1 MKPGTLVEFLSEL
14 DAFRQP
20 ERFGDFLKACEC
32 DSRGRTGLENCELPE
47 TEFILTALQ
56 AASSIDAG
64 AVAKQHTAPEMIKKA
79 VFEARLE
86 AVKLVL

>member
-1 MKPGTLVEFLSEL
+1 
-14 DAFRQP
+14 
-20 ERFGDFLKACEC
+20 
-32 DSRGRTGLENCELPE
+32 LENCKLPE
-47 TEFILTALQ
+47 TELILIALQ

-64 AVAKQHTAPEMIKKA
+64 AVAKQHAEPEKIKVA